1 MQGFGE
7 RFGEG
12 NIRDICAEATHAGI
26 NFYDTAEVYGYQNN
40 DKKESSEY
48 IVGRSA
54 APAGAPDAALNANPE
69 QCGIVIRN
77 CCGPTYTN

>member
-1 MQGFGE
+1 MQGFGQ

-12 NIRDICAEATHAGI
+12 NIRDICAEATNAGI

-40 DKKESSEY
+40 DKKDSSEY

-54 APAGAPDAALNANPE
+54 ARAGAPAAANRPESDAWACLLGLSA
-69 QCGIVIRN
+69 
-77 CCGPTYTN
+77 